1 MSQQKRAEPKLPR
14 RRRVEVKW
22 RDSASRGGWEP
33 VEDHQKRC
41 GVGPVYSVGY
51 LLQATKRVVQLA
63 QSQSAMSG
71 HVTDTIT
78 IPRENVIKLRTLK

>member
-1 MSQQKRAEPKLPR
+1 MSQRKATEQKLPL
-14 RRRVEVKW
+14 RRRVEVTW
-22 RDSASRGGWEP
+22 RDSASRGGWDP
-33 VEDHQKRC
+33 VEYHRKQC